1 MSRSRLCVAS
11 SAQYLHIRVNQ
22 TNNVEYNMTMYAKY
36 SGRKKRLSLLVLS
49 LLLMTGSPVPADELL
64 MKDGSRLLGTVV
76 KKEGGILEFKTA
88 FAGVIKVQWAEV
100 SELRADAP
108 VTVMRVNE
116 ETSTATAIRNTGQA
130 TLLESDTGEPLASIE
145 PDELA
150 FINPEP
156 WRLGEGARWTG
167 RVNLDLKSQ
176 RGNTDKDEYDADA
189 EMELRRKH
197 DRFTL
202 TGQYEKDKDV
212 GIVTDQN
219 WRLNNKYDYFLSKQV
234 YYGGVLYF
242 KNDKF
247 ADLNLRTAVGP
258 HIGYQFFESTAM
270 NLNADLGILYVDENF
285 DMAEDDD
292 YWSLGW
298 LFNFDRFLVPDRVQ
312 FYHRHTGLLD
322 VGDSDNLTV
331 NSWTGFRFPLYMG
344 IVASTEAEIE
354 YDGGAPDNVDK
365 TDKTYR
371 VKLGYQW

>member
-1 MSRSRLCVAS
+1 M
-11 SAQYLHIRVNQ
+11 
-22 TNNVEYNMTMYAKY
+22 M
-36 SGRKKRLSLLVLS
+36 LV
-49 LLLMTGSPVPADELL
+49 TGAPVSADELL
-64 MKDGSRLLGTVV
+64 MKDGSRLHGKVV
-76 KKEGGILEFKTA
+76 KKEDGILEFKTT

-100 SELRADAP
+100 SELHADEP
-108 VTVMRVNE
+108 VTVMRANE
-116 ETSTATAIRNTGQA
+116 ETSTATAIKNTEQA
-130 TLLESDTGEPLASIE
+130 TLLESGADEPASSIE

-150 FINPEP
+150 FINPAP
-156 WRLGEGARWTG
+156 WRLGEGIKWTG
-167 RVNLDLKSQ
+167 RVNLDLKTQ
-176 RGNTDKDEYDADA
+176 RGNTDKDEFDADA
-189 EMELRRKH
+189 EMEMRRRH

-202 TGQYEKDKDV
+202 TGQYEKDKDA
-212 GIVTDQN
+212 GIVTDEN
-219 WRLNNKYDYFLSKQV
+219 WKLNNKYDHFLSKKL
-234 YYGGVLYF
+234 YYGAVLLLEH
-242 KNDKF
+242 DKF
-247 ADLNLRTAVGP
+247 ADLDLRTAVGP

-270 NLNADLGILYVDENF
+270 NLNVDLGILYVDENF

-298 LFNFDRFLVPDRVQ
+298 LFNFDRYLVPDRVQ

-322 VGDSDNLTV
+322 VGDSDNLNI